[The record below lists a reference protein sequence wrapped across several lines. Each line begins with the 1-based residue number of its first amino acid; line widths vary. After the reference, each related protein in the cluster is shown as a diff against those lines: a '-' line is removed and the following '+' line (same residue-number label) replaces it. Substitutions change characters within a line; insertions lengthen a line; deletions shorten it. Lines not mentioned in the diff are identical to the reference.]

1 MRLYVKFLFFV
12 FLYSIS
18 YDKWFPVKSA
28 DLSASS
34 SPGSG
39 AGTNEGQQA
48 SGTPTSG
55 GTTTGAGAG
64 SGTKTGVELSL
75 KATAETNEFNYKK
88 DNKIVTY
95 TAKDTYGFKS
105 VKTGDT
111 VVWSTTNVSEYASKV
126 VLNGKGNKKKEVTIH
141 LPNNTKKVF
150 KRESKGK
157 PWIEGSHLAKD
168 PSKTASKPRKN
179 VTQEDVNWALK
190 KCTQVKYEKKEVWTY
205 KDGEYPER
213 IRYLES
219 DKKIH
224 IHFHF

>member
-1 MRLYVKFLFFV
+1 ME
-12 FLYSIS
+12 SIS
-18 YDKWFPVKSA
+18 ESVSQITLDATSTTPP
-28 DLSASS
+28 AS
-34 SPGSG
+34 
-39 AGTNEGQQA
+39 TNEGQQA
-48 SGTPTSG
+48 SGTPASG

-75 KATAETNEFNYKK
+75 KATAGTNEFDYKK

-111 VVWSTTNVSEYASKV
+111 VVWSTTNASEYASKV

-157 PWIEGSHLAKD
+157 PWNEVSQHAKD
-168 PSKTASKPRKN
+168 PAKTASTKTASGASQSEGGDNSFSVSQMKN
-179 VTQEDVNWALK
+179 NK
-190 KCTQVKYEKKEVWTY
+190 KCSQVKYEKKEVWTY